1 MLLFLCSLRETRY
14 VMKVSK
20 ELLRQLAQLSETD
33 RTVLSVYLDL
43 RSGWDAV
50 KHFIER
56 ESRRLLPLLS
66 EDERVHFE
74 ASLSLLLK
82 YLNAKKAQA
91 FTGEGVAFFAD
102 LGAHI
107 SRSVE
112 LSAAPEP
119 MLAVDDEAIVH
130 PLALQLDEYEPI
142 GVIMIDAFC
151 TRILIA
157 AGQVMED
164 MDSMCKKIHHL
175 SKAGGWSQMRYQ
187 RRRAKQVKHR
197 AKDVVQKAVEI
208 FSQAGVNRIL
218 IAGRDRMVSAI
229 EQGFPKLLQDKVVAT
244 VRWDLNAP
252 DDKFLRKIRP
262 ILEEVERTQERDLLE
277 KLIGEL
283 KRHGPAVAGAKQTLQ
298 ALKRGQVDTLLV
310 SQTLDFNTS
319 EELTSLAESTGGYVE
334 FVPEGNQILEELG
347 GVGAILRYKT

>member
-1 MLLFLCSLRETRY
+1 
-14 VMKVSK
+14 MKVSK

-43 RSGWDAV
+43 RSGWDAA
-50 KHFIER
+50 KHFIEK
-56 ESRRLLPLLS
+56 ESRRLLLLLN
-66 EDERVHFE
+66 EDERVQFE
-74 ASLSLLLK
+74 ASLSLLLD
-82 YLNAKKAQA
+82 YLNEKRAQA
-91 FTGEGVAFFAD
+91 FAGEGVAFFAD
-102 LGAHI
+102 LGAHV

-119 MLAVDDEAIVH
+119 LLAVDDEAIIH

-157 AGQVMED
+157 AGEVMED
-164 MDSMCKKIHHL
+164 VDSMCKKIHHL

-197 AKDVVQKAVEI
+197 ARDIVQKAVEI
-208 FSQAGVNRIL
+208 FRQVGVNRIL

-229 EQGFPKLLQDKVVAT
+229 EQELPKLLQDKVVAT

-262 ILEEVERTQERDLLE
+262 VLEEVERSQERDLLE
-277 KLIGEL
+277 KLLGEL
-283 KRHGPAVAGAKQTLQ
+283 RRHGPAVAGAEQTLQ

-334 FVPEGNQILEELG
+334 FVPEGNETLEKLG